1 MHLEINAHVDG
12 EEDRIQIVVDAIPF
26 NIWVTAPDGSQR
38 FVNRTYREFFGVGE
52 QGALGDR
59 WQELIRP
66 EDLKPYTE
74 KFFACL
80 AERKPFHSELRVK
93 RADGEW
99 RWIESHGSPLFS
111 KTGVF
116 LGYIGTSLDITEHKR
131 SYQAIQESEARYRR
145 LVETASEGIGQFD
158 LELRIIDV
166 NERAAA
172 LIGYSRV
179 EIIGHHLQEF
189 TTPSEISNFRSK
201 LENRK
206 KGVSESYEACLVRKD
221 GSNLWVLI
229 SASPLRDTQE
239 KIIGSFVMFTDIS
252 ERKRAEEELRRSE
265 ERLSM
270 AIELANLCT
279 WDIDLTTGVAI
290 VSESHFEMLG
300 LPIPSDHV
308 LPFSKWQSRVHADDL
323 PGVLQAMEDTR
334 IRGSFYSPEYRII
347 RADNQEIR
355 WMLEF
360 GQCLDGESDTP
371 RFMGVTLDVTERKM
385 AEQKLRENE
394 ERYRIVADN
403 TYDWELWRSPDG
415 RYNYCSPSCYR
426 ITGYTSHQFQSQPE
440 LIEKIIHPE
449 DISIWRGHL
458 QHLVEKKECSGIEFR
473 IYRADGGMHWIGH
486 ACQPVF
492 DTSGNYIGERASN
505 RDITKQKLAEQQLNE
520 YRGSLERMVQERTSE
535 LARTIETLQGE
546 IEQRMLAEKELKL
559 ANEKLT
565 ERAEQLR
572 RLAGELTMAEQ
583 VERKRMSRIMHD
595 GLQPHLASV
604 KLRAGFLRGQTGNP
618 ALKIGLGQIEKMI
631 GDGLNISRTL
641 SAELSPPILYEG
653 QLSDG
658 LRWLAQWMRD
668 KYSFNIDLELQSVP
682 ELRED
687 AKVLIFEAVRE
698 LLFNAFKHSGAG
710 SALVKLEPVEG
721 GGLRVVVSDEGSGF
735 DACLLKPLGEDSG
748 FGLFSIRERISL
760 IGGRLEIESASG
772 MGSRLTLNV
781 SDSQGAFVPFAA
793 VDVSA
798 RIDPSQ
804 KCAAKV
810 QEKQIRILI
819 VDDHSLFRSG
829 LACLLKM
836 EPSFEVVGEAAGGKE
851 AIELAQKLDP
861 DVILIDVGLPGINGV
876 EATRVIHQRKPD
888 VRIIGLS
895 VHEEPER
902 SQAMRDAGATEYL
915 SKRCSAAELIAA
927 IRANHANQVFM
938 SASMRKPDILNI

>member
-1 MHLEINAHVDG
+1 LEVSVHLKINAQIDD
-12 EEDRIQIVVDAIPF
+12 EEKDRIQIVVDGIPF
-26 NIWVTAPDGSQR
+26 NIWVTGPDGSQR

-59 WQELIRP
+59 WQELIHP

-80 AERKPFHSELRVK
+80 ADRKPFHSELRVK

-99 RWIESHGSPLFS
+99 RWIESHGNPLFS
-111 KTGVF
+111 KAGVF
-116 LGYIGTSLDITEHKR
+116 LGYIGTSPDITEHKR
-131 SYQAIQESEARYRR
+131 SYQAIQESEVRYRR

-158 LELRIIDV
+158 LEMRIIDV
-166 NERAAA
+166 NERAAS
-172 LIGYSRV
+172 LLGYSRA

-201 LENRK
+201 IENRK

-229 SASPLRDTQE
+229 SASPLRDNQE
-239 KIIGSFVMFTDIS
+239 KIIGTFVMFTDIS

-265 ERLSM
+265 KRLSM
-270 AIELANLCT
+270 AINLAGLCT

-290 VSESHFEMLG
+290 VSESHFEMFG
-300 LPIPSDHV
+300 YPKTRDRIM
-308 LPFSKWQSRVHADDL
+308 PFSLWESRVHPDDL
-323 PGVLQAMEDTR
+323 PRVLQAMEDTR
-334 IRGSFYSPEYRII
+334 IKGSFYSPEYRII

-360 GQCLDGESDTP
+360 GQCVNDELGI
-371 RFMGVTLDVTERKM
+371 RHFMGVTLDITERKM
-385 AEQKLRENE
+385 AEQKLRESE

-415 RYNYCSPSCYR
+415 HYNYCSPSCYR

-449 DISIWRGHL
+449 DISIWRLHL
-458 QHLVEKKECSGIEFR
+458 QHLVNKQECSGIEFR
-473 IYRADGGMHWIGH
+473 IHRADGGMHWIGH

-520 YRGSLERMVQERTSE
+520 YWGSLERMVQERTSE

-546 IEQRMLAEKELKL
+546 IEQRVLAEQELKL

-572 RLAGELTMAEQ
+572 RLTGELTMAEQ
-583 VERKRMSRIMHD
+583 AERKRLSRIMHD

-604 KLRAGFLRGQTGNP
+604 KLRTGFLRGQIGNT
-618 ALKIGLGQIEKMI
+618 AHKIDLGQIEKLI
-631 GDGLNISRTL
+631 GEALNMSRRL
-641 SAELSPPILYEG
+641 SAELSPSILYEG

-658 LRWLAQWMRD
+658 LRWLARWMRD
-668 KYSFNIDLELQSVP
+668 KYSFNIDLALQTVP

-698 LLFNAFKHSGAG
+698 LLFNAFKHSGAA
-710 SALVKLEPVEG
+710 SARVKLEPVEG
-721 GGLRVVVSDEGSGF
+721 GGLRVVVSDEGNGF
-735 DACLLKPLGEDSG
+735 DACLFKPLGEDSG
-748 FGLFSIRERISL
+748 LGLFSIRERISL
-760 IGGRLEIESASG
+760 IGGRLEIDSAPG
-772 MGSRLTLNV
+772 MGSRLTLSV
-781 SDSQGAFVPFAA
+781 SDSQGAFVTFAA
-793 VDVSA
+793 DDVSA
-798 RIDPSQ
+798 RIDPS
-804 KCAAKV
+804 
-810 QEKQIRILI
+810 
-819 VDDHSLFRSG
+819 
-829 LACLLKM
+829 
-836 EPSFEVVGEAAGGKE
+836 
-851 AIELAQKLDP
+851 
-861 DVILIDVGLPGINGV
+861 
-876 EATRVIHQRKPD
+876 
-888 VRIIGLS
+888 
-895 VHEEPER
+895 
-902 SQAMRDAGATEYL
+902 
-915 SKRCSAAELIAA
+915 
-927 IRANHANQVFM
+927 
-938 SASMRKPDILNI
+938 